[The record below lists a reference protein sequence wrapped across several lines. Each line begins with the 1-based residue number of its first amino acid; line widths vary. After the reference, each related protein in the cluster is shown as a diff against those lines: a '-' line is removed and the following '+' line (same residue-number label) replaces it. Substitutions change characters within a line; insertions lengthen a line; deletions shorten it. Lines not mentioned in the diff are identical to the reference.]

1 MKLVRHTSL
10 ILLSLIIFAAL
21 LAHPADAAPA
31 GLLNKSIS
39 VTYAATI
46 PGKKADGSPVS
57 GSRIATRTVYI
68 SSAGRIFARVSRR
81 DGNASETKEAGPSES
96 GNTFRFV
103 GDKLVGIMQ
112 FASGA
117 SQMTISFDAGGQ
129 SCSAAI
135 VAGRDNGR
143 PLRWKGVNGMM
154 NEATGP
160 ATFSNISCSISSG
173 NAFGG

>member
-1 MKLVRHTSL
+1 MKFAGNTSL
-10 ILLSLIIFAAL
+10 VV
-21 LAHPADAAPA
+21 LAVVLCNPACAAPA
-31 GLLNKSIS
+31 ALLNKSITVS
-39 VTYAATI
+39 YAATI

-68 SSAGRIFARVSRR
+68 SGAGRIFARVSRR
-81 DGNASETKEAGPSES
+81 DGRAAETKEAGPGET

-103 GDKLVGIMQ
+103 GDKLVGVMQ

-117 SQMTISFDAGGQ
+117 SQMTISFDASGQ
-129 SCSAAI
+129 SCNATI

-143 PLRWKGVNGMM
+143 PMRWRAVDGTM

-160 ATFSNISCSISSG
+160 ATFSNISCSISPG
-173 NAFGG
+173 NSFGGNNG

>member
-1 MKLVRHTSL
+1 MNPARPTTL
-10 ILLSLIIFAAL
+10 IVFALFLSN
-21 LAHPADAAPA
+21 PVQAAPA
-31 GLLNKSIS
+31 GLLNKSITVS
-39 VTYAATI
+39 YATTI

-57 GSRIATRTVYI
+57 GSRIAKRTVYI

-81 DGNASETKEAGPSES
+81 DGNAAETREAGPGET
-96 GNTFRFV
+96 GNNFRFV
-103 GDKLVGIMQ
+103 GDKLVGVMQ

-117 SQMTISFDAGGQ
+117 SQMTISFDASGQ
-129 SCSAAI
+129 SCSATI

-143 PLRWKGVNGMM
+143 ALRWKGVDRTM

-160 ATFSNISCSISSG
+160 ATFSNISCSITPG